1 MKKFVKFIGY
11 LIVALIL
18 SVPFNWLGNRIG
30 NFLVY
35 RSTHSTSGLS
45 FMTLGLNLL
54 NIVLIIVVI
63 ASLLA
68 ALFIGLYLIWVWFH
82 WSETSDENES
92 FDPIHK
98 LGIGLGWFYC
108 LNIYVILQILY
119 LKYPNDELLK
129 FFIVIGNIVF
139 GIVLL
144 SYIIIVCIPIFCGF
158 KTLIEQMHEQ
168 PKQKLNR
175 HFKEKHHIKM

>member
-1 MKKFVKFIGY
+1 MKFIGY

-30 NFLVY
+30 DFLVY
-35 RSTHSTSGLS
+35 RSTHSTSELS

-63 ASLLA
+63 ALLLA
-68 ALFIGLYLIWVWFH
+68 VLGIGLYLIWVWFH
-82 WSETSDENES
+82 WSETSNENDS

-98 LGIGLGWFYC
+98 FGIGLGWFYC
-108 LNIYVILQILY
+108 LNIYVILQMLY

-129 FFIVIGNIVF
+129 FFTVISNIVF
-139 GIVLL
+139 GIVLIF
-144 SYIIIVCIPIFCGF
+144 YIIIAGIPIFCGF
-158 KTLIEQMHEQ
+158 KTLIERMYEQ
-168 PKQKLNR
+168 PKQKRNH